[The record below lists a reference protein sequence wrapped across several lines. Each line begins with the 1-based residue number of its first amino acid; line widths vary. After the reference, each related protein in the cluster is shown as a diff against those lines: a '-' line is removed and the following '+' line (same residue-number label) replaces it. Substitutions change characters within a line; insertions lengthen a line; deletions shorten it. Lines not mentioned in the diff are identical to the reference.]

1 MTTLKQ
7 GVLSVRVSYLNATF
21 VAGTVIALALANGA
35 AAQQGVGAAA
45 APRPAVTA
53 APSAPTGTNVAV
65 IDVALIFKKH
75 NRFNAAM
82 QDIKKDIEDFDT
94 FVRGEQTKMK
104 GLAEQLQ
111 TFKQG
116 SLEYKQ
122 KEEEIAR
129 LTSEMQVK
137 IGLKRKEFLEQEA
150 RVYYHVYREIEQS
163 VQNFAIRNRIGLVMR
178 YNGDDMKED
187 DRASVLQGVN
197 RAVVFQQNLDITQFI
212 LDDLNRGTVA
222 PTTPSSTPRATA
234 PQIPTARGPGGATAP
249 R

>member
-7 GVLSVRVSYLNATF
+7 GVLSVRVSFLSATF
-21 VAGTVIALALANGA
+21 VAGSVITLAFGGLAS
-35 AAQQGVGAAA
+35 AQQGAAA
-45 APRPAVTA
+45 APRAATA
-53 APSAPTGTNVAV
+53 AAGPTGTNVAV
-65 IDVALIFKKH
+65 IDVAQIFKKH

-94 FVRGEQTKMK
+94 FVRGEQNKMK
-104 GLAEQLQ
+104 ALAEQLQ

-129 LTSEMQVK
+129 MTSEMQVK

-150 RVYYHVYREIEQS
+150 RVYYHVYKEIEQS
-163 VQNFAIRNRIGLVMR
+163 VQNFSIRNRIGLVMR
-178 YNGDDMKED
+178 YNGAEMKED

-197 RAVVFQQNLDITQFI
+197 RAVVYQQGLDITQYI
-212 LDDLNRGTVA
+212 LEDLNRGTV
-222 PTTPSSTPRATA
+222 TPSATPRATG
-234 PQIPTARGPGGATAP
+234 PQIPSANRPAGVQ

>member
-1 MTTLKQ
+1 MTALKQ
-7 GVLSVRVSYLNATF
+7 GVLSVRVSFLSATF
-21 VAGTVIALALANGA
+21 VAGTVMTLAFGA
-35 AAQQGVGAAA
+35 AANAQGVPGTAA
-45 APRPAVTA
+45 APRAATATA
-53 APSAPTGTNVAV
+53 AAPTGTNVAV

-82 QDIKKDIEDFDT
+82 QDIKKDIEDFDA
-94 FVRGEQTKMK
+94 FVRGEQSKMK
-104 GLAEQLQ
+104 ALAEQLQ
-111 TFKQG
+111 SFKTG

-129 LTSEMQVK
+129 MTSEMQVK

-178 YNGDDMKED
+178 YNGDEMKED

-197 RAVVFQQNLDITQFI
+197 RAVVFQQNLDITSFI
-212 LDDLNRGTVA
+212 LDDLNRGTSA
-222 PTTPSSTPRATA
+222 PTQTPTTRG
-234 PQIPTARGPGGATAP
+234 PQIPTANGQGAARPGL

>member
-1 MTTLKQ
+1 MK
-7 GVLSVRVSYLNATF
+7 VSFLSATF
-21 VAGTVIALALANGA
+21 VAGSVITLVFGA
-35 AAQQGVGAAA
+35 QASAQQGAAA
-45 APRPAVTA
+45 APRTATA
-53 APSAPTGTNVAV
+53 AAAPTGTNVAV
-65 IDVALIFKKH
+65 IDVAQIFKKH

-104 GLAEQLQ
+104 TLAEQLQ
-111 TFKQG
+111 TFKTG
-116 SLEYKQ
+116 SLEYKD

-129 LTSEMQVK
+129 MTSEMQVK

-150 RVYYHVYREIEQS
+150 RVYFHVYKEIEQS
-163 VQNFAIRNRIGLVMR
+163 VQTFSIRNRIGLVLR

-197 RAVVFQQNLDITQFI
+197 RAVVYQQGLDITNFI
-212 LDDLNRGTVA
+212 LEELNRGTTPPA
-222 PTTPSSTPRATA
+222 TGGTSRPTG
-234 PQIPTARGPGGATAP
+234 PQIPTPTARGTSNGNYQQ

>member
-7 GVLSVRVSYLNATF
+7 GVLSVKISFLSATF
-21 VAGTVIALALANGA
+21 VAGSVITLAFGA
-35 AAQQGVGAAA
+35 QVSAQQGAAGAG
-45 APRPAVTA
+45 APRTA
-53 APSAPTGTNVAV
+53 APVAAGSPTGTNVAV
-65 IDVALIFKKH
+65 IDVAQIFKKH

-104 GLAEQLQ
+104 TLAEQLQ
-111 TFKQG
+111 SFKAG

-129 LTSEMQVK
+129 MTSEMQVK

-150 RVYYHVYREIEQS
+150 RVYYHVYKEIEQS
-163 VQNFAIRNRIGLVMR
+163 VQNFSIRNRIGLVMR
-178 YNGDDMKED
+178 YNGDEMKED

-197 RAVVFQQNLDITQFI
+197 RAVVYQQGLDITSFI
-212 LDDLNRGTVA
+212 LEDLNRGTTA
-222 PTTPSSTPRATA
+222 PATGGTTRPTG
-234 PQIPTARGPGGATAP
+234 PQIPSASRPAAGVQ

>member
-1 MTTLKQ
+1 MKVTF
-7 GVLSVRVSYLNATF
+7 LSATF
-21 VAGTVIALALANGA
+21 VAGSVITLVFGA
-35 AAQQGVGAAA
+35 QASAQQGTGA
-45 APRPAVTA
+45 APRTA
-53 APSAPTGTNVAV
+53 AVAATPSGTNVAV
-65 IDVALIFKKH
+65 IDVAQIFKKH

-104 GLAEQLQ
+104 TLAEQLQ
-111 TFKQG
+111 SFKAG

-129 LTSEMQVK
+129 MTSEMQVK

-150 RVYYHVYREIEQS
+150 RVYYHVYKEIEQS
-163 VQNFAIRNRIGLVMR
+163 VHTFALRNRIGLVMR
-178 YNGDDMKED
+178 YNGDEMKED

-197 RAVVFQQNLDITQFI
+197 RAVVYQQGLDITSFI
-212 LDDLNRGTVA
+212 LEDLNKGTVTPTNGAA
-222 PTTPSSTPRATA
+222 PRPTG
-234 PQIPTARGPGGATAP
+234 PQIPTPTARGAGAGNFQ

>member
-7 GVLSVRVSYLNATF
+7 GVLSVRVSFLSATF
-21 VAGTVIALALANGA
+21 VAGSVITLLFGA
-35 AAQQGVGAAA
+35 QASAQQGAPRAAA
-45 APRPAVTA
+45 AA
-53 APSAPTGTNVAV
+53 APTGTNVAV
-65 IDVALIFKKH
+65 IDVAQIFKKH

-82 QDIKKDIEDFDT
+82 QDIKKDIEDFET

-104 GLAEQLQ
+104 TLAEQLQ
-111 TFKQG
+111 TFKAG

-150 RVYYHVYREIEQS
+150 RVYYHVYKEVEQS
-163 VQNFAIRNRIGLVMR
+163 VQNFSIRNRIGLVLR
-178 YNGDDMKED
+178 YNSEEMKED

-197 RAVVFQQNLDITQFI
+197 RAVVFQQGLDITPLI
-212 LDDLNRGTVA
+212 LEDLNRGTVA
-222 PTTPSSTPRATA
+222 PTQNGTAPRTTG
-234 PQIPTARGPGGATAP
+234 PQIPTARGPGGVQ